1 MTEPA
6 PKKKRIRTPLVREP
20 EPGLWSNCIVVGDQ
34 FFIAGMVARDPQG
47 KLVGSGDPYAQSMQ
61 ALRNF
66 KAYVEACGA
75 TMDDVVRI
83 TINLTD
89 IRFRPALIE
98 ARRQFFRDD
107 FPTAVLVGDVTL
119 ASPEL
124 LVEIDGH
131 GIIGCGKA

>member
-1 MTEPA
+1 V
-6 PKKKRIRTPLVREP
+6 L
-20 EPGLWSNCIVVGDQ
+20 
-34 FFIAGMVARDPQG
+34 
-47 KLVGSGDPYAQSMQ
+47 
-61 ALRNF
+61 
-66 KAYVEACGA
+66 
-75 TMDDVVRI
+75 RI

-98 ARRQFFRDD
+98 ARKQFFKGD

-131 GIIGCGKA
+131 GIIGCGRT